1 MTKPAAPARS
11 TIARALLTALAFL
24 AGVAPAMRRTAQA
37 QIVTYDS
44 RSVFLA
50 AVNSPTTVTFSGQRP
65 WDVDVQYWDGGST
78 KVGGLTM
85 SSPDGNLL
93 MQGNPTG
100 LWGIDRG
107 TGSLEMLVT
116 GNRTGELTFSFGA
129 LERAF
134 ALDFGSY
141 TGQSDVFTYVLS
153 NGQSGTFRNARTN
166 ELSFF
171 GFTSDVP
178 FTSVTLR
185 VADVATAYDNITY
198 GSSLVA
204 PVTATPEPSTWMMLA
219 TGLVGLGVFA
229 RRRSAHRE

>member
-1 MTKPAAPARS
+1 MTKTARS
-11 TIARALLTALAFL
+11 TTIALALTALAL
-24 AGVAPAMRRTAQA
+24 AALAPAARTADA

-44 RSVFLA
+44 RSIFLA
-50 AVNSPTTVTFSGQRP
+50 AVNTPTTVTFSGQRP
-65 WDVDVQYWDGGST
+65 WDYDVQYWNGGSAA
-78 KVGGLTM
+78 VGGGLTM

-129 LERAF
+129 WERAF

-153 NGQSGTFRNARTN
+153 NGQTGTFRNARSPQ
-166 ELSFF
+166 LSFF
-171 GFTSDVP
+171 GFTSETP

-185 VADVATAYDNITY
+185 VADVATAYDNVTY
-198 GSSLVA
+198 GSSLTA
-204 PVTATPEPSTWMMLA
+204 PVTATPEPSTWVMLA

-229 RRRSAHRE
+229 RRRGGRLSA

>member
-1 MTKPAAPARS
+1 MTKPARS
-11 TIARALLTALAFL
+11 TTIALALTTLILAGLGPAARA
-24 AGVAPAMRRTAQA
+24 AQA

-44 RSVFLA
+44 RAIFLS
-50 AVNSPTTVTFSGQRP
+50 AVNTPTTVTFSGQRP
-65 WDVDVQYWDGGST
+65 WDYDVQYWNGGSAN
-78 KVGGLTM
+78 VGGGLTM

-107 TGSLEMLVT
+107 TGSLEMLVA
-116 GNRTGELTFSFGA
+116 GNRQGGELTFSFGGW
-129 LERAF
+129 ERAF

-153 NGQSGTFRNARTN
+153 NGQTGTFRNARTQQ
-166 ELSFF
+166 LSFF
-171 GFTSDVP
+171 GFTSETP

-185 VADVATAYDNITY
+185 VADVATAYDNVTY
-198 GSSLVA
+198 GSSFTA
-204 PVTATPEPSTWMMLA
+204 PVTATPEPSTWVMLA

-229 RRRSAHRE
+229 RRRSARLPA